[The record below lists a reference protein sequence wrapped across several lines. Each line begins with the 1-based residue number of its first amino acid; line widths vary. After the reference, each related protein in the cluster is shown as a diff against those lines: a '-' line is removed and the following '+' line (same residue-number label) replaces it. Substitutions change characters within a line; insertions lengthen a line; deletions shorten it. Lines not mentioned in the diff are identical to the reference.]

1 MKTMI
6 TFCLMM
12 AAVFTA
18 NAQTKEETLKWLQEN
33 YSKSNIRYPE
43 SNTVEA
49 SRENKLE
56 MTTESIR
63 VFNSGG
69 STKEKWKDVTE
80 VSYDNIGY
88 QAGLTYI
95 KFKNQYK
102 GEAVFINMANM
113 DLDTKILVE
122 KLKLM
127 ATLNGATLK

>member
-33 YSKSNIRYPE
+33 YSNENIRYPE
-43 SNTVEA
+43 SNTVKA
-49 SRENKLE
+49 SRENQLE

-63 VFNSGG
+63 VFNTGG
-69 STKEKWKDVTE
+69 STQEKWKDVTE

-88 QAGLTYI
+88 QAGITYI

-102 GEAVFINMANM
+102 GEAVFINMGNM
-113 DLDTKILVE
+113 DVDTKVLAE
-122 KLKLM
+122 KLRM
-127 ATLNGATLK
+127 IATLNGATVK